1 MAAKGDSKPQPE
13 KTECI
18 HPGKDPK
25 CGNCPDREENKT
37 QKKSKSKSPKKA
49 EAKSPKKDKAESVP
63 SVKVKEETSEY
74 ILFSFDEED
83 KKEEKPKP

>member
-37 QKKSKSKSPKKA
+37 QKKSKSN
-49 EAKSPKKDKAESVP
+49 SPKKDKAESGA
-63 SVKVKEETSEY
+63 SVIVKEETSEY

>member
-37 QKKSKSKSPKKA
+37 
-49 EAKSPKKDKAESVP
+49 
-63 SVKVKEETSEY
+63 
-74 ILFSFDEED
+74 
-83 KKEEKPKP
+83 

>member
-37 QKKSKSKSPKKA
+37 QKKSKSKSPKKT
-49 EAKSPKKDKAESVP
+49 KAESES
-63 SVKVKEETSEY
+63 SVKVEETSEY
-74 ILFSFDEED
+74 VLYSFDEDD

>member
-1 MAAKGDSKPQPE
+1 MAAKGDSQPQPE

-37 QKKSKSKSPKKA
+37 QKKQSK
-49 EAKSPKKDKAESVP
+49 AKSPKKDKTESEP